1 MSNFWKEFNKP
12 IIGMAPMDGITDA
25 AFRFVTAKYG
35 KPDVM
40 YTEFVPVDGI
50 CAMPTGRQAGAEKV
64 MDGFIYD
71 ESERPIVAQIFGG
84 IPENFYKVA
93 PILCELGFDGIDIN
107 MGCPDRA
114 IVKQGGGAS
123 LIGEPEKAKEIVV
136 AVKRGINDWVNGK
149 NIEDF
154 GLAGNI
160 VEWVNNNLN
169 CHPRVG
175 GDLENLGSRLRG
187 DDKNKKRQLIP
198 VSVKTRIGTDK
209 NIMSEWAKHLAEME
223 LGCVCIHGRT
233 LKQGYEGVADWEAIA
248 EGAEVIKKSG
258 VIVLGNG
265 DVKDLQT
272 AKDKIEKYGVDGVLI
287 GRAVMG
293 APWFF
298 NDVIL
303 SGAKNPA
310 TKEKLQIAIEHA
322 RYYEQIFP
330 DRLFVN
336 MRKHLAWYC
345 GGFHG
350 ASDARAKLMKVNNS
364 KECEEVI
371 LEISKNIV
379 E

>member
-1 MSNFWKEFNKP
+1 MNNFWKEFNKP

-25 AFRFVTAKYG
+25 AFRFMVAKYG
-35 KPDVM
+35 RPARLNFAPQNLGGPDVM

-50 CAMPTGRQAGAEKV
+50 CAMPTGRQAGADKV
-64 MDGFIYD
+64 MDGFIFD
-71 ESERPIVAQIFGG
+71 ENERPIIAQIFGG
-84 IPENFYKVA
+84 TPGNFYKVA

-123 LIGEPEKAKEIVV
+123 LIGNPEKAKEIVA
-136 AVKRGINDWVNGK
+136 AVKGGINDWVGGK
-149 NIEDF
+149 KLEEF
-154 GLAGNI
+154 GLAENI
-160 VEWVNNNLN
+160 VKLVKN
-169 CHPRVG
+169 RA
-175 GDLENLGSRLRG
+175 RLPDGQAFRRG
-187 DDKNKKRQLIP
+187 ETREAIP

-209 NIMSEWAKHLAEME
+209 NIMSEWARYLVEME
-223 LGCVCIHGRT
+223 LACVCIHGRT

-298 NDVIL
+298 GD
-303 SGAKNPA
+303 AKPNI
-310 TKEKLQIAIEHA
+310 EERLQIAIEHA

-350 ASDARAKLMKVNNS
+350 ASDARAKLMKTNS
-364 KECEEVI
+364 AKECNDVI
-371 LEISKNIV
+371 LDILKNLDNY
-379 E
+379 

>member
-1 MSNFWKEFNKP
+1 
-12 IIGMAPMDGITDA
+12 MDGITDA
-25 AFRFVTAKYG
+25 AFRFMTAKYG

-40 YTEFVPVDGI
+40 YTEFVPTDGI
-50 CAMPTGRQAGAEKV
+50 CAGAEKV
-64 MDGFIYD
+64 MDGFIFD

-84 IPENFYKVA
+84 TPENFYKVA

-136 AVKRGINDWVNGK
+136 AVKRGIDDWVNGK
-149 NIEDF
+149 SIEDF
-154 GLAGNI
+154 GWPKNFLAKFH
-160 VEWVNNNLN
+160 NLYLSTSIRTKI
-169 CHPRVG
+169 HG
-175 GDLENLGSRLRG
+175 GENSKMPASPAGGRKVIS
-187 DDKNKKRQLIP
+187 

-209 NIMSEWAKHLAEME
+209 NIIKEWAKHLVEME

-248 EGAEVIKKSG
+248 EGAKIIKESG
-258 VIVLGNG
+258 AVVLGNG

-272 AKDKIEKYGVDGVLI
+272 AKERIEKYGVDGVLI
-287 GRAVMG
+287 GRAIMG

-298 NDVIL
+298 
-303 SGAKNPA
+303 SGREPDI
-310 TKEKLQIAIEHA
+310 KEKLKIAIEHA

-345 GGFHG
+345 VGFHG

-371 LEISKNIV
+371 LEILKNLDNY
-379 E
+379 